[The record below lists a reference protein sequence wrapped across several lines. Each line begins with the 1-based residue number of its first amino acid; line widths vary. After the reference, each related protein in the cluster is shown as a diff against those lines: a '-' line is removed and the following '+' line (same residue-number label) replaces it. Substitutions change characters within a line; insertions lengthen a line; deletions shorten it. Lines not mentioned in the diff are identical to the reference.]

1 MKTLHSNIWYADEA
15 RADSP
20 KKLLVCSDT
29 GTLNL
34 KSSGLQ
40 FSGRKTELNI
50 EYISRLYLGRQS
62 LNWAAYLIGLMIFVF
77 LDLVL
82 GSGAEMLLGTGW
94 VLSKLF
100 VMLAPICILLFWLPM
115 KWLVVEYEAEGEQRR
130 AYFSLADL
138 NGFKGFVG
146 GNQKLLRE
154 IEGATGEL
162 STVH

>member
-20 KKLLVCSDT
+20 KKLLVYSDI

-34 KSSGLQ
+34 TSSSLQ
-40 FSGRKTELNI
+40 FSGKETELNI
-50 EYISRLYLGRQS
+50 GHITKLSLGRQR
-62 LNWAAYLIGLMIFVF
+62 LNWVSYLIGLLIFVF

-82 GSGAEMLLGTGW
+82 GSGMEMLAGTGW

-100 VMLAPICILLFWLPM
+100 VMLAPVCILLFWLPM
-115 KWLVVEYEAEGEQRR
+115 KWLVVEYVVENEQRR
-130 AYFSLADL
+130 AYFSHADL
-138 NGFKGFVG
+138 NGFKGLFG

-154 IEGATGEL
+154 IEGAIGEL